1 MSDDADS
8 PPFQSLNLAQVQ
20 SDLLKLYERIACE
33 KGRVEIV
40 SPDGECEC
48 VLISKAELDSLER
61 ALEVLSDSEDVRAL
75 TLGIEHVAQVAEPVH
90 A

>member
-1 MSDDADS
+1 MSADDDS
-8 PPFQSLNLAQVQ
+8 PFQSLNLAQVQ
-20 SDLLKLYERIACE
+20 NDLLKLYERIACQ

-40 SPDGECEC
+40 SPGGECEC

-61 ALEVLSDSEDVRAL
+61 ALEVLSDSDDVRAL
-75 TLGIEHVAQVAEPVH
+75 THEIEQVAQVAEPMH

>member
-1 MSDDADS
+1 MCPKCKS
-8 PPFQSLNLAQVQ
+8 PRW
-20 SDLLKLYERIACE
+20 DLLKLYERIACQ

-40 SPDGECEC
+40 SPGGECQC

-61 ALEVLSDSEDVRAL
+61 ALEVLSDTEEVRAL
-75 TLGIEHVAQVAEPVH
+75 TQGIEQVAQIAEPMN